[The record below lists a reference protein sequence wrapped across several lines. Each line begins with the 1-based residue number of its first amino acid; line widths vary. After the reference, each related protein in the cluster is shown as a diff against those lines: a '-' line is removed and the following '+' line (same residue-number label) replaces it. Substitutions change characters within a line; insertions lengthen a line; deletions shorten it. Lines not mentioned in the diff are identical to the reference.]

1 MKKALFNFKVFKA
14 TRLFKRCTPR
24 VEHMST
30 CHTGAPV
37 YEAARWSQTQPTVL
51 QNVPRG
57 PEVGDEEC
65 IDLVPVEQEELDG
78 YNFIYLPC
86 GHWYRVRNLE
96 AIYANKGYCCQCREC
111 YFPMQVQWVPPWVP
125 NPAAAF
131 LASNDLNEWEQ
142 SRLGPPWHVFQTHF
156 VDLLSDF
163 PGSTVEHGNVSHVYE
178 VGGSRQSL
186 TGHTKITLWNRT
198 SVLICPFYIHIMN
211 EDGRY
216 TVRNI
221 REVPWDIS
229 TELKGDVA
237 KNIASMKPNA
247 PNGGLAYFTAHL
259 GRGDIML
266 RTDFASIL
274 KALVIS
280 RVILR
285 GPMSLCMLKSD
296 LFKLNAVRND
306 QPFRAMTDRLQQ
318 FFVMLRS
325 Q

>member
-1 MKKALFNFKVFKA
+1 
-14 TRLFKRCTPR
+14 
-24 VEHMST
+24 
-30 CHTGAPV
+30 
-37 YEAARWSQTQPTVL
+37 
-51 QNVPRG
+51 
-57 PEVGDEEC
+57 
-65 IDLVPVEQEELDG
+65 
-78 YNFIYLPC
+78 
-86 GHWYRVRNLE
+86 
-96 AIYANKGYCCQCREC
+96 
-111 YFPMQVQWVPPWVP
+111 MQVQWVPPQVP

-131 LASNDLNEWEQ
+131 QATNQLNEWEQ

-156 VDLLSDF
+156 VELLSDF
-163 PGSTVEHGNVSHVYE
+163 PGSTVDSGNVSHVFT
-178 VGGSRQSL
+178 VGGSRESL

-229 TELKGDVA
+229 TKLKGDFA

-280 RVILR
+280 RVIECDNLW
-285 GPMSLCMLKSD
+285 GPMSLCMLRSD
-296 LFKLNAVRND
+296 LFQLNAVRND